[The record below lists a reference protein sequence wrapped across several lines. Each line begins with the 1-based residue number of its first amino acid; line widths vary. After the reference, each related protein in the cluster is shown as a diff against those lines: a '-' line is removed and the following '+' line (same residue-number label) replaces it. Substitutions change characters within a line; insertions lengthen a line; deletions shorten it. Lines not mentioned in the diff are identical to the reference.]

1 MRLHFVDTDGDVVD
15 ELRRAF
21 AGAADVTC
29 AAGDILLVARHAL
42 VSPAN
47 SYGFMDGGID
57 AAYSAF
63 FGPQVQA
70 AVQEAIN
77 RRPEGYLPV
86 GASLAIRT
94 GHVRVPF
101 LIVAP
106 TMHTPEEVSSQNCYR
121 AMRAVLRLVEAEN
134 ALEQDVY
141 CPGLATGTG
150 RVPAA
155 DAAREMFRAY
165 EDWRSRLHC

>member
-1 MRLHFVDTDGDVVD
+1 VRLHFVDTDGDVVD
-15 ELRRAF
+15 ALRRAF
-21 AGAADVTC
+21 AGVSDVTC
-29 AAGDILLVARHAL
+29 ACGDILAVAHTAL

-63 FGPQVQA
+63 FGPTVQV
-70 AVQEAIN
+70 AVQDAIN

-86 GASLAIRT
+86 GASLAVTT
-94 GHVRVPF
+94 GHSRIPF

-106 TMHTPEEVSSQNCYR
+106 TMHMPEEVPASNCYR
-121 AMRAVLRLVEAEN
+121 ALRAVLRLAGERP
-134 ALEQDVY
+134 ALADIF

-150 RVPAA
+150 RVSAS
-155 DAAREMFRAY
+155 DAAEQIAAAY
-165 EDWRSRLHC
+165 TDWKRVV